1 MRVSL
6 DSNWDCVPEVMPTR
20 HWLLWRSVQGRVP
33 MNNQIVRLWWVGL
46 LLLGALIVLSGCGPG
61 TATPTMPP
69 ATPTPP
75 PTPSPGPAVTYHAR
89 DFGVTWSST
98 YYLPFSQQPQQAV
111 DAGATWDRWDFH
123 WEWIMRSD
131 PPAWQE
137 EWPTSYNYDIAVD
150 QDRGT
155 SPPLNILAIL
165 NGPLL
170 EDPTYGPGG
179 SWEQFVR
186 AVQKQYGDRISA
198 WELGN
203 ETGFVHEEPNNP
215 GNPPLTP
222 GEYAQALATTC
233 AVLGEDST
241 LILGS
246 PTAQVGLSVANLGH
260 DYFKDCVCVVV

>member
-1 MRVSL
+1 
-6 DSNWDCVPEVMPTR
+6 
-20 HWLLWRSVQGRVP
+20 